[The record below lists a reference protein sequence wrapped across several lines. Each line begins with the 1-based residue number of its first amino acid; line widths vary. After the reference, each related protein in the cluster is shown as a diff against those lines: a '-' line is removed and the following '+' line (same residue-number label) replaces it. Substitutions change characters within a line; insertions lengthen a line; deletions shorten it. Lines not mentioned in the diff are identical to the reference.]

1 MTGTRQAETLRK
13 PVRTR
18 EAESVPAGVPPDT
31 FASLQRGSNVPAVA
45 QRLAG
50 QPGENAHQRI
60 HSDNAVSGA
69 DAAAVLAK
77 KRASAETFT
86 RRHVQPVILGLATG
100 EDVPRQVG
108 LNDDGGRES
117 LAVP

>member
-31 FASLQRGSNVPAVA
+31 LASLKRGSNVPAVA
-45 QRLAG
+45 QQLAG
-50 QPGENAHQRI
+50 QPGENAHQRS
-60 HSDNAVSGA
+60 HGDSPASEA

-77 KRASAETFT
+77 ERASAETFT
-86 RRHVQPVILGLATG
+86 RHRVQPVILGLAGG
-100 EDVPRQVG
+100 EDVPGQVG